1 MTVPDYRANSAI
13 TRIRQVGNLAV
24 GYYHSHLPQ
33 TALGMNLWGLRYL
46 GLTPASVFGD
56 AKVLERIPRMATGQ
70 GALPDRYNEWH
81 SDLSKL
87 TDQEA
92 QEQLFSLTRDSWLE
106 KGLDLERP
114 LRFLQR
120 YSRVVAPSMD
130 DYLIKLAE
138 HVYARD
144 FDRVWK
150 RSVFTQRIHENVIE
164 PLERISVG
172 LRNVSVRFRDEIADA
187 TDVEYAQER
196 LRALGRL
203 LLSMPGT
210 LEDIAL
216 SHRLP
221 GYIQLGGEEDLDTY
235 TQQLIGRAST

>member
-1 MTVPDYRANSAI
+1 MPDYYANSAI
-13 TRIRQVGNLAV
+13 TRIRQAGNLATS
-24 GYYHSHLPQ
+24 YNHRHLPRI
-33 TALGMNLWGLRYL
+33 ALGMDLWGLRYL
-46 GLTPASVFGD
+46 GLTPVSVFVD
-56 AKVLERIPRMATGQ
+56 ARVLERVPRVASGR
-70 GALPDRYNEWH
+70 GDLPDRYNEWH
-81 SDLSKL
+81 NDLSKL
-87 TDQEA
+87 TDQES
-92 QEQLFSLTRDSWLE
+92 QEKLFGLTRDSWLE

-130 DYLIKLAE
+130 DYLDKLAA
-138 HVYARD
+138 HVYTRD
-144 FDRVWK
+144 FNRVWK
-150 RSVFTQRIHENVIE
+150 RSAFTQRLYESVIN
-164 PLERISVG
+164 PLERISID
-172 LRNVSVRFRDEIADA
+172 LRDVSGRFHDEIADA

-235 TQQLIGRAST
+235 TQQLTGRASA

>member
-1 MTVPDYRANSAI
+1 MPDYYANSAL
-13 TRIRQVGNLAV
+13 TRIRQAGNLAT
-24 GYYHSHLPQ
+24 GYNHRHLPQ
-33 TALGMNLWGLRYL
+33 TALGMDLWGLRYL
-46 GLTPASVFGD
+46 GLTPVSVFGD
-56 AKVLERIPRMATGQ
+56 AEVLGRIPRVSAGQ
-70 GALPDRYNEWH
+70 GDLPDRYNEWH
-81 SDLSKL
+81 NDLSKF
-87 TDQEA
+87 TDQES
-92 QEQLFSLTRDSWLE
+92 QKKLFDLTRDSWLE

-130 DYLIKLAE
+130 DYLDKLAAY
-138 HVYARD
+138 VYARD
-144 FDRVWK
+144 FNRVWK
-150 RSVFTQRIHENVIE
+150 CSVFTQRICENVTD
-164 PLERISVG
+164 PLGRISTD
-172 LRNVSVRFRDEIADA
+172 LRNVSVRFHNGTADA

-235 TQQLIGRAST
+235 TQQLTGRASA